1 MAIVDDTAPSKKET
15 SLLVQIALL
24 LGLTVVAIGIGW
36 ASGMYFTG
44 KGAPPAATDTHGA
57 PVAVEVDLANE
68 QEALGVVYLEPITTN
83 LAGPTATWA
92 RLEVA
97 LVFDGQPDLLLA
109 QMIHQDIL
117 AYMRTVK
124 IHQVEGA
131 SGFQHL
137 KSDLEERAALRSG
150 GSVKSILVRTLLFE

>member
-1 MAIVDDTAPSKKET
+1 MAIVDDTAPPKKET
-15 SLLVQIALL
+15 SLLIQMVLL

-36 ASGMYFTG
+36 ASGMYLTG
-44 KGAPPAATDTHGA
+44 QSAPVEPATEHGKPAAA
-57 PVAVEVDLANE
+57 EVDLADE
-68 QEALGVVYLEPITTN
+68 QLALGVVYLEPITTN

-92 RLEVA
+92 RLEAA
-97 LVFDGQPDLLLA
+97 LVFDGEPDLLLA

-117 AYMRTVK
+117 AYIRTVK

-150 GSVKSILVRTLLFE
+150 GKVKSILVRTLLFE

>member
-1 MAIVDDTAPSKKET
+1 MAIVDDTAPPKKEA
-15 SLLVQIALL
+15 SLLLQIALL
-24 LGLTVVAIGIGW
+24 LGLTVIAAGIGW
-36 ASGMYFTG
+36 GSGMYLTG
-44 KGAPPAATDTHGA
+44 QTA
-57 PVAVEVDLANE
+57 PVEAAEEHGEPASSEVNLADAH
-68 QEALGVVYLEPITTN
+68 EALGVVYLEPITTN
-83 LAGPTATWA
+83 LAGPTATWV

-97 LVFDGQPDLLLA
+97 LVFDGEPDLLVA

-137 KSDLEERAALRSG
+137 KSDLEERAALRSAG
-150 GSVKSILVRTLLFE
+150 KVTSILVRTLLFE

>member
-1 MAIVDDTAPSKKET
+1 MAIVDDTAPPKKET
-15 SLLVQIALL
+15 SLLIQIALL
-24 LGLTVVAIGIGW
+24 LGLTVVAVGIGW
-36 ASGMYFTG
+36 GSGMYLNSQDAPAETP
-44 KGAPPAATDTHGA
+44 GAHGEPA
-57 PVAVEVDLANE
+57 AVEVDLANE
-68 QEALGVVYLEPITTN
+68 HEALGVVYLEPITTN

-97 LVFDGQPDLLLA
+97 LIFDGQPDLLLA

-150 GSVKSILVRTLLFE
+150 GAVKSILVRTLLFE